1 MTRRI
6 LSILLFFA
14 FNGSVSRA
22 QDPHFSQYFSSP
34 LTLNPANTGNFHG
47 PARIGMNLRNQW
59 MGIGEPFQ
67 TGTVSFDGQIFK
79 EKMNNGQR
87 LAVGV
92 FGLFDRSAGG
102 LLNSNYLSASVA
114 YHLWFDQ
121 EETKKLS
128 VGFQG
133 TLAHRKLDATRI
145 SFAEQFTNF
154 GFDLNL
160 PSNER
165 FGSSSQQYADLNA
178 GIMYSAEEE
187 HGSFYVGLSA
197 YHVNGPMRNFSG
209 LPEEKVSAR
218 FTAHAGKTIY
228 LSDLNTL
235 ILSGMYVQ
243 QARSESFLG
252 GLAYGHD
259 FGNESSELSLFAGLW
274 YRSKDAIIP
283 YIGYVYNNFQLGL
296 TYDATISELNL
307 SGTRNKSFELSMTYW
322 FPDRSA
328 YKRFV
333 PWY

>member
-1 MTRRI
+1 MAVLGITLQRLTGSSAKAAVPI
-6 LSILLFFA
+6 FVMLVLVMMLVPLPPIALDLLFTLSIGISILVLIAAINIRTFKDFIAFPTILLLTTLLRLSLNVASTRVVLIDGHNGPDAAGKVIEA
-14 FNGSVSRA
+14 FGQFMIGS
-22 QDPHFSQYFSSP
+22 
-34 LTLNPANTGNFHG
+34 N
-47 PARIGMNLRNQW
+47 I
-59 MGIGEPFQ
+59 
-67 TGTVSFDGQIFK
+67 
-79 EKMNNGQR
+79 
-87 LAVGV
+87 AVGIV
-92 FGLFDRSAGG
+92 IFIVITIINFIVITKGSGRVAEVSARF
-102 LLNSNYLSASVA
+102 A
-114 YHLWFDQ
+114 
-121 EETKKLS
+121 
-128 VGFQG
+128 
-133 TLAHRKLDATRI
+133 LDSMPGKQMAI
-145 SFAEQFTNF
+145 
-154 GFDLNL
+154 D
-160 PSNER
+160 
-165 FGSSSQQYADLNA
+165 ADLNA
-178 GIMYSAEEE
+178 GIMYSVEEE

-197 YHVNGPMRNFSG
+197 YHINGPMRNFSG

-228 LSDLNTL
+228 LSELNTL

-259 FGNESSELSLFAGLW
+259 FGNESTELSLYAGLW